1 MKRHIILASTLLLGM
16 VLSCNQDVLEKTN
29 PNGVTVENYY
39 KNGAELTS
47 GVTSVYS
54 MLKAN
59 NLVAREWFFLHDLRS
74 DDMAAGGGQLETP
87 RNQLLLGTHD
97 SGNSIMGTVWL
108 AYYRLIHR
116 ANSVVD
122 NSTAVSDIP
131 AADKARL
138 LAEARFLR
146 AYAYYELVSMWGGVP
161 LYKSYVLTVD
171 GSLPRSTDAE
181 VYAYVIAE
189 LKEIQE
195 QLPATYN
202 AANQGRATKGAA
214 QMLLARVFMQQG
226 DYANA
231 KTELLKVYD
240 SNLYALVDNYNDNY
254 LEETEFNK
262 ESIFEV
268 NFYPSGGV
276 YNWDGD
282 GNGATAGTETVRTQE
297 YSAIG
302 WRNVIPSNGLL
313 NDFEKTTKGDAK
325 TDPRYEDSFY
335 FTGEKYNNG
344 MSTLTDG
351 QQNGSSSVVDGVT
364 KKISWQKYSLM
375 YKMNESFL
383 TGGINQRIMRFAE
396 TILSLAEVENELGNI
411 PQAVKY
417 LNMTRARKSVSMP
430 AYPTAKYPVTTKD
443 QVFAAVMHERRVE
456 LSGEQIRNRDILR
469 WRKNGKLKSEPI
481 AYFQAKKHELL
492 PIPQQEV
499 DNNAKIDAKD
509 QNPGY

>member
-1 MKRHIILASTLLLGM
+1 MKRTIILASTLLLGM
-16 VLSCNQDVLEKTN
+16 ALSCNQDVLEKTN

-97 SGNSIMGTVWL
+97 SGNSVMGTVWL

-161 LYKSYVLTVD
+161 LYKNYVLTVD

-181 VYAYVIAE
+181 VYAYVVAE

-313 NDFEKTTKGDAK
+313 NEFEKTTKGDAK

-364 KKISWQKYSLM
+364 KKVSWQKYSLM

-411 PQAVKY
+411 PQAIKY

-443 QVFAAVMHERRVE
+443 QVFAAIMHERRVE

-469 WRKNGKLKSEPI
+469 WRKNGKLKTEPI

>member
-1 MKRHIILASTLLLGM
+1 MLFLGIT
-16 VLSCNQDVLEKTN
+16 LSCNKDVLEKTN
-29 PNGVTVENYY
+29 PNGVTVDNYY

-97 SGNSIMGTVWL
+97 SGNSVMGTVWL

-122 NSTAVSDIP
+122 NSTEVADI
-131 AADKARL
+131 AATEKARL

-161 LYKSYVLTVD
+161 LYKNYVLTVD

-181 VYAYVIAE
+181 VYTYIIAE

-240 SNLYALVDNYNDNY
+240 SNLYALVDNYNDNF
-254 LEETEFNK
+254 LEETEFNR

-313 NDFEKTTKGDAK
+313 SDFEKTTKGDAK

-344 MSTLTDG
+344 ASTLTDG

-364 KKISWQKYSLM
+364 KKVSWQKYSLM

-411 PQAVKY
+411 AQAVKY

-443 QVFAAVMHERRVE
+443 QVFAAIMHERRVE
-456 LSGEQIRNRDILR
+456 LSGEQIRNRDIVR
-469 WRKNGKLKSEPI
+469 WRKNAKLKSEPI

-499 DNNAKIDAKD
+499 DNNAKIDTKD

>member
-1 MKRHIILASTLLLGM
+1 MKKQIIIASLLLLGITF
-16 VLSCNQDVLEKTN
+16 SCNEDVLEKTN
-29 PNGVTVENYY
+29 PNGVTVDNFY

-47 GVTSVYS
+47 AVTSVYS
-54 MLKAN
+54 MLKSN
-59 NLVAREWFFLHDLRS
+59 NLVAREWFFLHDLRG
-74 DDMAAGGGQLETP
+74 DDAAAGGGQLETP

-97 SGNSIMGTVWL
+97 SGNSVMSTVWQ

-122 NSTAVSDIP
+122 NSNEVADI
-131 AADKARL
+131 AEADKARL

-161 LYKSYVLTVD
+161 LYKNYVQTVD
-171 GSLPRSTDAE
+171 GSLPRSAEAE
-181 VYAYVIAE
+181 VYAFLIAE
-189 LKEIQE
+189 LQEIQG

-202 AANQGRATKGAA
+202 AANQGRASKGAA
-214 QMLLARVFMQQG
+214 QMLLARVYMQQG

-231 KTELLKVYD
+231 KTELMKVYD
-240 SNLYALVDNYNDNY
+240 SNVYALVDNYNDNF

-302 WRNVIPSNGLL
+302 WRNVIPSNSLL
-313 NDFEKTTKGDAK
+313 NDFEKTTKGDPK
-325 TDPRYEDSFY
+325 TDPRYDDSFY

-344 MSTLTDG
+344 NSTLTDG

-364 KKISWQKYSLM
+364 KKVSWQKYSLM

-396 TILSLAEVENELGNI
+396 TLLSLAEVENELGNI
-411 PQAVKY
+411 PNAVKY
-417 LNMTRARKSVSMP
+417 LNMVRARKSVSMP
-430 AYPTAKYPVTTKD
+430 AYPTAKYPVSNKD

-469 WRKNGKLKSEPI
+469 WRKNNKLKSEPI
-481 AYFQAKKHELL
+481 AYFQANKHELL

-499 DNNAKIDAKD
+499 DNNAKIEAKD

>member
-1 MKRHIILASTLLLGM
+1 MLLLGIT
-16 VLSCNQDVLEKTN
+16 LSCNKDVLEKTN
-29 PNGVTVENYY
+29 PNGVTVDNYY

-97 SGNSIMGTVWL
+97 SGNSVMGTVWL

-122 NSTAVSDIP
+122 NSTEVADI
-131 AADKARL
+131 AATEKARL

-161 LYKSYVLTVD
+161 LYKNYVLTVD

-181 VYAYVIAE
+181 VYAYIIAE

-240 SNLYALVDNYNDNY
+240 SNLYALVDNYNDNF
-254 LEETEFNK
+254 LEETEFNR

-313 NDFEKTTKGDAK
+313 SDFEKTTKGDAK

-344 MSTLTDG
+344 ASTLTDG

-364 KKISWQKYSLM
+364 KKVSWQKYSLM

-411 PQAVKY
+411 AQAVKY

-443 QVFAAVMHERRVE
+443 QVFAAIMHERRVE
-456 LSGEQIRNRDILR
+456 LSGEQIRNRDIVR
-469 WRKNGKLKSEPI
+469 WRKNAKLKSEPI

-499 DNNAKIDAKD
+499 DNNAKIDTKD

>member
-1 MKRHIILASTLLLGM
+1 MKRNLILTYALILGVVFACDDS
-16 VLSCNQDVLEKTN
+16 VLDKTN
-29 PNGVTVENYY
+29 PNGVTVDGYY
-39 KNGAELTS
+39 KNASELTS
-47 GVTSVYS
+47 AVTSVYS

-87 RNQLLLGTHD
+87 RNQLLLGTYD
-97 SGNSIMGTVWL
+97 SGNSVMGTVWL

-122 NSTAVSDIP
+122 NSEKATDL
-131 AADKARL
+131 AAAAKARL

-146 AYAYYELVSMWGGVP
+146 AYSYYELVSMWGGVP
-161 LYKSYVLTVD
+161 LYKNYVQSVD

-181 VYAYVIAE
+181 VFAFVISE
-189 LKEIQE
+189 LQAIQAD
-195 QLPATYN
+195 LPTTYN
-202 AANQGRATKGAA
+202 AANQGRVTKGAA
-214 QMLLARVFMQQG
+214 QMLLARTFMQQG
-226 DYANA
+226 DYQNA
-231 KTELLKVYD
+231 KTELLKVYN
-240 SNLYALVDNYNDNY
+240 SNVYALVDNYNDNF

-268 NFYPSGGV
+268 NFFPSGGV

-297 YSAIG
+297 YSGIG
-302 WRNVIPSNGLL
+302 WRNVIPSNSLL
-313 NDFEKTTKGDAK
+313 NEFEHAAKGDAK
-325 TDPRYEDSFY
+325 TDPRLDDSFY

-344 MSTLTDG
+344 ASTLTDG
-351 QQNGSSSVVDGVT
+351 QQNGNSSVLNGVT
-364 KKISWQKYSLM
+364 QKVSWQKYSLM

-417 LNMTRARKSVSMP
+417 LNMIRARKSVSMP
-430 AYPTAKYPVTTKD
+430 EYPTAKFPVSTKD
-443 QVFAAVMHERRVE
+443 QVFTAIVHERRVE
-456 LSGEQIRNRDILR
+456 TNGEQIRNRDLLR
-469 WRKNGKLKSEPI
+469 WRKQNKLKTEPLT
-481 AYFQAKKHELL
+481 YFQAKKHELL

-499 DNNAKIDAKD
+499 DNNPKIELAD

>member
-1 MKRHIILASTLLLGM
+1 MKKNIILSSLLFLGIAF
-16 VLSCNQDVLEKTN
+16 SCNEDVLEQSN
-29 PNGVTVENYY
+29 PNGVTVDNYY

-54 MLKAN
+54 MLKSN
-59 NLVAREWFFLHDLRS
+59 NLVAREWFFLHDMRS
-74 DDMAAGGGQLETP
+74 DDVSAGGGQLETP

-97 SGNSIMGTVWL
+97 SGNSVLGTVWL

-122 NSTAVSDIP
+122 NSSEVADIV

-161 LYKSYVLTVD
+161 LYKNYVLTLD
-171 GSLPRSTDAE
+171 GNLPRSTDAE
-181 VYAYVIAE
+181 VYAYIIAE

-195 QLPATYN
+195 QLPAAYD
-202 AANQGRATKGAA
+202 AGNQGRVTKGAA
-214 QMLLARVFMQQG
+214 QMLLARVFLQQG
-226 DYANA
+226 NYADA
-231 KTELLKVYD
+231 KTELLKVYN
-240 SNLYALVDNYNDNY
+240 SNVYALVDNYNDNF

-302 WRNVIPSNGLL
+302 WRNAIPSNSLL
-313 NDFEKTTKGDAK
+313 NDFEKTTKGDTK
-325 TDPRYEDSFY
+325 TDPRYDDSFY
-335 FTGEKYNNG
+335 FTGEKYNKG
-344 MSTLTDG
+344 ASTLTDG
-351 QQNGSSSVVDGVT
+351 QQNGNASVVDGVT
-364 KKISWQKYSLM
+364 QKVSWQKYSLM

-396 TILSLAEVENELGNI
+396 TILSLAEAENELGNI

-417 LNMTRARKSVSMP
+417 LNMVRARKSVSMP
-430 AYPTAKYPVTTKD
+430 PYPTAKYPVTTKD
-443 QVFAAVMHERRVE
+443 QVFAAIMHERRVE
-456 LSGEQIRNRDILR
+456 HSGEQIRNRDLLR
-469 WRKNGKLKSEPI
+469 WRKNGKLKAEPL
-481 AYFQAKKHELL
+481 AYFQANRHELL

-499 DNNAKIDAKD
+499 DNNAKIEATD

>member
-1 MKRHIILASTLLLGM
+1 MKRNIILASTLLLGI

-39 KNGAELTS
+39 KNGSELTS

-97 SGNSIMGTVWL
+97 SGNSVMGTVWL

-122 NSTAVSDIP
+122 NSTAVADVP

-161 LYKSYVLTVD
+161 LYKNYVLTVD
-171 GSLPRSTDAE
+171 GSLPRSTEAE
-181 VYAYVIAE
+181 VYAYVVAE
-189 LKEIQE
+189 LKEIQD

-344 MSTLTDG
+344 TSTLTDG

-364 KKISWQKYSLM
+364 KKVSWQKYSLM

-443 QVFAAVMHERRVE
+443 QIFAAIMHERRVE

>member
-1 MKRHIILASTLLLGM
+1 MLLVGIT
-16 VLSCNQDVLEKTN
+16 LSCNKDELEKTN
-29 PNGVTVENYY
+29 PNGVTVDNYY

-97 SGNSIMGTVWL
+97 SGNSVMGTVWL

-122 NSTAVSDIP
+122 NSTEVADIA

-146 AYAYYELVSMWGGVP
+146 AYAYYELVSCWGGVP
-161 LYKSYVLTVD
+161 LYKNYVLTVD

-181 VYAYVIAE
+181 VYAYIVAE
-189 LKEIQE
+189 LKEIQG

-240 SNLYALVDNYNDNY
+240 SNLYALVDNYNDNF
-254 LEETEFNK
+254 LEETEFNR

-313 NDFEKTTKGDAK
+313 NDFEKTTKGDTK

-344 MSTLTDG
+344 LSTLADG

-364 KKISWQKYSLM
+364 KKVSWQKYSLM

-383 TGGINQRIMRFAE
+383 TGGINQRLMRFAE

-469 WRKNGKLKSEPI
+469 WRKNAKLKSEPI

-499 DNNAKIDAKD
+499 DNNAKIDTKD

>member
-1 MKRHIILASTLLLGM
+1 MKKNIILSSLLFLGIAF
-16 VLSCNQDVLEKTN
+16 SCNEDVLEKSN
-29 PNGVTVENYY
+29 PNGVTVDNYY

-54 MLKAN
+54 MLKSN
-59 NLVAREWFFLHDLRS
+59 NLVAREWFFLHDMRS
-74 DDMAAGGGQLETP
+74 DDVSAGGGQLETP

-97 SGNSIMGTVWL
+97 SGNSVLGTVWL

-122 NSTAVSDIP
+122 NSSEVADIA

-146 AYAYYELVSMWGGVP
+146 AFAYYELVSMWGGVP
-161 LYKSYVLTVD
+161 LYKNYVLTLD
-171 GSLPRSTDAE
+171 GNLPRSTEAE
-181 VYAYVIAE
+181 VYAYIIAE

-195 QLPATYN
+195 QLPAAYD
-202 AANQGRATKGAA
+202 AANQGRVTKGAA
-214 QMLLARVFMQQG
+214 QMLLARVFLQQG
-226 DYANA
+226 NYADA
-231 KTELLKVYD
+231 KTELLKVYN
-240 SNLYALVDNYNDNY
+240 SNVYALVDNYNDNF

-302 WRNVIPSNGLL
+302 WRNAIPSNSLL

-325 TDPRYEDSFY
+325 TDPRYDDSFY
-335 FTGEKYNNG
+335 FTGEKYNKG
-344 MSTLTDG
+344 ASTLTDG
-351 QQNGSSSVVDGVT
+351 QQNGNASVVDGVT
-364 KKISWQKYSLM
+364 QKISWQKYSLM

-417 LNMTRARKSVSMP
+417 LNMIRARKSVSMP
-430 AYPTAKYPVTTKD
+430 PYPTAKYPVTTKD
-443 QVFAAVMHERRVE
+443 QVFAAIMHERRVE
-456 LSGEQIRNRDILR
+456 HSGEQIRNRDILR
-469 WRKNGKLKSEPI
+469 WRKNGKLKAEPL
-481 AYFQAKKHELL
+481 AYFQANRHELL

-499 DNNAKIDAKD
+499 DNNAKIEATD

>member
-430 AYPTAKYPVTTKD
+430 AYPTAKYSVTTKD

>member
-1 MKRHIILASTLLLGM
+1 MSMLLVGIT
-16 VLSCNQDVLEKTN
+16 LSCNKDELEKTN
-29 PNGVTVENYY
+29 PNGVTVDNYY

-97 SGNSIMGTVWL
+97 SGNSVMGTVWL

-122 NSTAVSDIP
+122 NSTEVADIA

-146 AYAYYELVSMWGGVP
+146 AYAYYELVSCWGGVP
-161 LYKSYVLTVD
+161 LYKNYVLTVD

-181 VYAYVIAE
+181 VYAYIVAE
-189 LKEIQE
+189 LKEIQG

-240 SNLYALVDNYNDNY
+240 SNLYALVDNYNDNF
-254 LEETEFNK
+254 LEETEFNR

-313 NDFEKTTKGDAK
+313 NDFEKTTKGDTK

-344 MSTLTDG
+344 LSTLTDG

-364 KKISWQKYSLM
+364 KKVSWQKYSLM

-383 TGGINQRIMRFAE
+383 TGGINQRLMRFAE

-469 WRKNGKLKSEPI
+469 WRKNAKLKSEPI

-499 DNNAKIDAKD
+499 DNNAKIDTKD

>member
-1 MKRHIILASTLLLGM
+1 MKKNLIITYGLLLG
-16 VLSCNQDVLEKTN
+16 VAFSCNDSVLDQIN
-29 PNGVTVENYY
+29 PNGVTVDGYY
-39 KNGAELTS
+39 KNGSELSS

-54 MLKAN
+54 MLKSN

-74 DDMAAGGGQLETP
+74 DDMSAGGGQLETP

-97 SGNSIMGTVWL
+97 TGNSVTGTVWL

-122 NSTAVSDIP
+122 NSEKVTDLA

-161 LYKSYVLTVD
+161 LYKNYVQTVE
-171 GSLPRSTDAE
+171 GSLPRSADTE
-181 VYAYVIAE
+181 VYAYLVSELQAIQAE
-189 LKEIQE
+189 L
-195 QLPATYN
+195 PTTYD

-214 QMLLARVFMQQG
+214 QMLLARVLMQQG
-226 DYANA
+226 NYEGA
-231 KTELLKVYD
+231 KTELLKVYN
-240 SNLYALVDNYNDNY
+240 SNVYALVDNYNDNF

-268 NFYPSGGV
+268 NFFPSGGV

-302 WRNVIPSNGLL
+302 WRNVIPSNSLL
-313 NDFEKTTKGDAK
+313 NEFEKTATGDAK
-325 TDPRYEDSFY
+325 SDPRYDDSFY
-335 FTGEKYNNG
+335 ISGEKYNNG
-344 MSTLTDG
+344 ASTLTDE
-351 QQNGSSSVVDGVT
+351 QQNGNSSVVNGVT
-364 KKISWQKYSLM
+364 LKVSWQKYSLM

-383 TGGINQRIMRFAE
+383 TGGINQRIMRFSE
-396 TILSLAEVENELGNI
+396 TILALAEVENELGNTA
-411 PQAVKY
+411 QAVTY
-417 LNMTRARKSVSMP
+417 LNMIRARKSVSMP
-430 AYPTAKYPVTTKD
+430 AYPTSRFPVSTKD
-443 QVFAAVMHERRVE
+443 QVFLAIVHERRVE
-456 LSGEQIRNRDILR
+456 LNGEQIRNRDIVR
-469 WRKNGKLKSEPI
+469 WRKLGKQKTEALT
-481 AYFQAKKHELL
+481 YFQAKKHELL
-492 PIPQQEV
+492 PIPQQEI
-499 DNNAKIDAKD
+499 DNNPKIEPAD

>member
-1 MKRHIILASTLLLGM
+1 MKRNIILSSMLLLGIT
-16 VLSCNQDVLEKTN
+16 LSCNKDVLEKTN
-29 PNGVTVENYY
+29 PNGVTVDNYY

-97 SGNSIMGTVWL
+97 SGNSVMGTVWL

-122 NSTAVSDIP
+122 NSTEVADI
-131 AADKARL
+131 AATEKARL

-161 LYKSYVLTVD
+161 LYKNYVLTVD

-181 VYAYVIAE
+181 VYAYIIAE

-240 SNLYALVDNYNDNY
+240 SNLYALVDNYNDNF
-254 LEETEFNK
+254 LEETEFNR

-313 NDFEKTTKGDAK
+313 SDFEKTTKGDAK

-344 MSTLTDG
+344 ASTLTDG

-364 KKISWQKYSLM
+364 KKVSWQKYSLM

-411 PQAVKY
+411 AQAVKY

-443 QVFAAVMHERRVE
+443 QVFAAIMHERRVE
-456 LSGEQIRNRDILR
+456 LSGEQIRNRDIVR
-469 WRKNGKLKSEPI
+469 WRKNAKLKSEPI

-499 DNNAKIDAKD
+499 DNNAKIDTKD

>member
-1 MKRHIILASTLLLGM
+1 MKRNLIFTYALMLGI
-16 VLSCNQDVLEKTN
+16 VFGCNDDALDKLN
-29 PNGVTVENYY
+29 PNGVTVDGFY
-39 KNGAELTS
+39 KNGSELSS

-59 NLVAREWFFLHDLRS
+59 NLVAREWFFTHDLRS
-74 DDMAAGGGQLETP
+74 DDVAAGGGQLETP

-97 SGNSIMGTVWL
+97 TGNSVMGTVWL

-122 NSTAVSDIP
+122 NSTKVTDLSDT
-131 AADKARL
+131 DKNRL

-146 AYAYYELVSMWGGVP
+146 AYAYYELASMWGGVP
-161 LYKSYVLTVD
+161 LYKNYVLTVD
-171 GSLPRSTDAE
+171 GSLPRSPQAE
-181 VYAYVIAE
+181 VFDYAIAE
-189 LKEIQE
+189 LTAIQAD
-195 QLPATYN
+195 LPATYD

-214 QMLLARVFMQQG
+214 QMLLARVYLQKG
-226 DYANA
+226 DYPNA
-231 KTELLKVYD
+231 KTELLKVY
-240 SNLYALVDNYNDNY
+240 SSGTYALVDNYNDNF

-268 NFYPSGGV
+268 NFFPSGGV

-302 WRNVIPSNGLL
+302 WRNVIPSNALL
-313 NDFEKTTKGDAK
+313 SDFEKTTKGDTK
-325 TDPRYEDSFY
+325 TDPRYDFSFY

-344 MSTLTDG
+344 ANTLTDG
-351 QQNGSSSVVDGVT
+351 QQNGNSSVVDGVT
-364 KKISWQKYSLM
+364 QKVSWQKYSLM

-396 TILSLAEVENELGNI
+396 TILSLAEVENEAGNI
-411 PQAVKY
+411 TEAVKY
-417 LNMTRARKSVSMP
+417 LNMIRARKSVSMP
-430 AYPTAKYPVTTKD
+430 AYPTARFPVTTKD
-443 QVFAAVMHERRVE
+443 QVFAAIMHERRVE
-456 LSGEQIRNRDILR
+456 HSGEQIRNRDILR
-469 WRKNGKLKSEPI
+469 WRKLGKLKAEPLS
-481 AYFQAKKHELL
+481 YFQANKHELL

-499 DNNAKIDAKD
+499 DNNSKIEPAD

>member
-59 NLVAREWFFLHDLRS
+59 NLVAREWFFLHDLRG

>member
-1 MKRHIILASTLLLGM
+1 MKRNIILASMLLFGITI
-16 VLSCNQDVLEKTN
+16 SCKEDVLEKTN
-29 PNGVTVENYY
+29 PNGVTVDNYY

-54 MLKAN
+54 MLKSN
-59 NLVAREWFFLHDLRS
+59 NLVAREWFFLHDMRS

-97 SGNSIMGTVWL
+97 SGNSVMSTVWQN
-108 AYYRLIHR
+108 YYRLIHR

-122 NSTAVSDIP
+122 NSTAVADI
-131 AADKARL
+131 AAGDKARL

-161 LYKSYVLTVD
+161 LYKNYVLTVD
-171 GSLPRSTDAE
+171 GSAPRSSADE
-181 VYAYVIAE
+181 VYAYLIAE
-189 LKEIQE
+189 LQE
-195 QLPATYN
+195 MQGQLPATYD

-214 QMLLARVFMQQG
+214 QMLLARVFMQKG
-226 DYANA
+226 DYQNA
-231 KTELLKVYD
+231 KTELQKIVD
-240 SNLYALVDNYNDNY
+240 SNTYALVDNYNDNF

-313 NDFEKTTKGDAK
+313 AEFEHTAKGDAK
-325 TDPRYEDSFY
+325 TDPRLEDSFY
-335 FTGEKYNNG
+335 FTGEKYNG
-344 MSTLTDG
+344 GKSTLTDG
-351 QQNGSSSVVDGVT
+351 QQNGSSSILNGVT
-364 KKISWQKYSLM
+364 QKISWQKYSLM

-383 TGGINQRIMRFAE
+383 TGGINQRIMRYAE
-396 TILSLAEVENELGNI
+396 TLLSLAEAENELGNI
-411 PQAVKY
+411 PNALKY
-417 LNMTRARKSVSMP
+417 LNMVRARKSVAMP
-430 AYPTAKYPVTTKD
+430 AYPTAKYPVGTKD
-443 QVFAAVMHERRVE
+443 QILAAIMHERRVE
-456 LSGEQIRNRDILR
+456 LNGEQIRNRDILR
-469 WRKNGKLKSEPI
+469 WRKNSKLKTEPL
-481 AYFQAKKHELL
+481 AYFQANKHELL

-499 DNNAKIDAKD
+499 DNNAKIELTD
-509 QNPGY
+509 QNLGY

>member
-1 MKRHIILASTLLLGM
+1 MKKQIIIASLLLIGITF
-16 VLSCNQDVLEKTN
+16 SCNEDVLEKTN
-29 PNGVTVENYY
+29 PNGVTVDNYY

-54 MLKAN
+54 MLKSN
-59 NLVAREWFFLHDLRS
+59 NLVAREWFFLHDLRG
-74 DDMAAGGGQLETP
+74 DDAAAGGGQLETP
-87 RNQLLLGTHD
+87 RNQLLIGTHD
-97 SGNSIMGTVWL
+97 SGNWVMSTVWQ

-122 NSTAVSDIP
+122 NSTAVADI
-131 AADKARL
+131 AEADKARL

-161 LYKSYVLTVD
+161 LYKNYVQTVD
-171 GSLPRSTDAE
+171 GSLPRSPEAE
-181 VYAYVIAE
+181 VYAYLIAE
-189 LKEIQE
+189 LQEIQG

-202 AANQGRATKGAA
+202 AANQGRASKGAA
-214 QMLLARVFMQQG
+214 QMLLARVYMQQG

-231 KTELLKVYD
+231 KTELMKVYD
-240 SNLYALVDNYNDNY
+240 SNVYALVDNYNDNF

-302 WRNVIPSNGLL
+302 WRNVIPSNSLL
-313 NDFEKTTKGDAK
+313 NDFEKTTKGDPK

-344 MSTLTDG
+344 NSTLTDG
-351 QQNGSSSVVDGVT
+351 QQNGSSSMVDGVT
-364 KKISWQKYSLM
+364 KKVSWQKYSLM

-396 TILSLAEVENELGNI
+396 TLLSLAEVENELGNI
-411 PQAVKY
+411 PNAVKY
-417 LNMTRARKSVSMP
+417 LNMVRARKSVSMP
-430 AYPTAKYPVTTKD
+430 AYPTAKYPVGTKE
-443 QVFAAVMHERRVE
+443 QVFEAVVHERRVE
-456 LSGEQIRNRDILR
+456 LSGEQIRNRDIVR
-469 WRKNGKLKSEPI
+469 WRKNKKLKSEPI
-481 AYFQAKKHELL
+481 TYFQANKHELL

-499 DNNAKIDAKD
+499 DNNAKIEAKD